1 MDADD
6 LRSRQSP
13 LKRRYRADPA
23 SARVT
28 SRAEGRV
35 AAGDIACLV
44 QGWAGEID
52 AGLHPATGG
61 DGDQACSADML
72 LRALVACA
80 GVTLSSVATAMGID
94 LRAARVVAEGDWDAR
109 GTLALDER
117 APVGLSAVRLAFD
130 VDTDADQATL
140 DRLLELT
147 ERYCVIYQTLTH
159 PPQHS
164 ATIRRGS

>member
-1 MDADD
+1 MDADE

-13 LKRRYRADPA
+13 LKRRYREDPP

-28 SRAEGRV
+28 SRAEGRLV
-35 AAGDIACLV
+35 AGDVACLV
-44 QGWAGEID
+44 AGWSGEIE

-61 DGDQACSADML
+61 DGDRACSADIL

-80 GVTLSSVATAMGID
+80 GVTMSSVATAMGIEIRD
-94 LRAARVVAEGDWDAR
+94 ARVVAEGDWDAR
-109 GTLALDER
+109 GTLAV
-117 APVGLSAVRLAFD
+117 AKQVPVGLSAVRLSFV

-147 ERYCVIYQTLTH
+147 ERHCVVYRTLAD
-159 PPQHS
+159 PPRLTTTMQ
-164 ATIRRGS
+164 RRP